1 VDIIKMELNT
11 VSAMMGFAKKL
22 EDDATRAY
30 EQFAEKYPD
39 KKEIF
44 LAFAKE
50 GEKNKTQFSRVYQ
63 EIITDQF
70 VEACFSCNGIFPE
83 DYETKIEITT
93 TTNLAKDLSSA
104 IEMEDKAVK
113 FYRIAAE
120 QLKTLLKDISRAF
133 EKIVKIREDRESK
146 LKSLR

>member
-1 VDIIKMELNT
+1 MELNT
-11 VSAMMGFAKKL
+11 VSAVMGFAKKL
-22 EDDATRAY
+22 EDDATRMY
-30 EQFAEKYPD
+30 GQFAEKYPD

-70 VEACFSCNGIFPE
+70 VEACFSCKEIIPE

-93 TTNLAKDLSSA
+93 TSNLAKDLSSA
-104 IEMEDKAVK
+104 IEMEDRAAK

-120 QLKTLLKDISRAF
+120 KLKTLLKDISRAF
-133 EKIVKIREDRESK
+133 EKIAKTREDRSLK
-146 LKSLR
+146 LKSLH

>member
-1 VDIIKMELNT
+1 MELNT

-30 EQFAEKYPD
+30 AQFAEKYPD
-39 KKEIF
+39 TRDIF

-70 VEACFSCNGIFPE
+70 VEACFSYEGIFPE
-83 DYETKIEITT
+83 DYETNIEITKT
-93 TTNLAKDLSSA
+93 ANLSKDLSSA
-104 IEMEDKAVK
+104 IEMENKAVK

-120 QLKTLLKDISRAF
+120 QLKTLLKDISRVF
-133 EKIVKIREDRESK
+133 EKIAKIREDRESR
-146 LKSLR
+146 LKSAI

>member
-1 VDIIKMELNT
+1 MELNT
-11 VSAMMGFAKKL
+11 ISAMMGFAKKL
-22 EDDATRAY
+22 EDDATRVY
-30 EQFAEKYPD
+30 GQFVEKYPD

-50 GEKNKTQFSRVYQ
+50 GEKNETQFSRVYQ

-83 DYETKIEITT
+83 DYETKIEITKT
-93 TTNLAKDLSSA
+93 ANLSKDLSSA
-104 IEMEDKAVK
+104 IEMENKAVK

-120 QLKTLLKDISRAF
+120 QLKTLLKDISRVF
-133 EKIVKIREDRESK
+133 EKIAKIREDRESR
-146 LKSLR
+146 LKSAI

>member
-1 VDIIKMELNT
+1 MDT
-11 VSAMMGFAKKL
+11 VSAVMGFAKKI
-22 EDDATRAY
+22 EDDATRVY

-39 KKEIF
+39 KKETF

-70 VEACFSCNGIFPE
+70 VEACFSCNEIIPE
-83 DYETKIEITT
+83 DYETKIELTAT
-93 TTNLAKDLSSA
+93 ANLAKDLSSA
-104 IEMEDKAVK
+104 IEMEVKAAK
-113 FYRIAAE
+113 FYRVSAE
-120 QLKTLLKDISRAF
+120 KLKTLLKDISRVF
-133 EKIVKIREDRESK
+133 EKIARIREDRESK